1 MQLCAAAASR
11 SVEEV
16 ALTSAG
22 PALTSENSS
31 YIFNDSAPVI
41 GNPNDHKAYILD
53 PVLSGFSTI
62 DGALTLGITM
72 DFMQGVMERLNGQ
85 INYLQLALLA
95 DGMAAGQNAFTITLD
110 AATQAM
116 LDASTLGKYGFYDK
130 DGNLLGTT
138 STGQMKELGVVNFC
152 VYELSELVPEPT
164 SATLSLLALAALAAR
179 RRRC

>member
-1 MQLCAAAASR
+1 
-11 SVEEV
+11 
-16 ALTSAG
+16 
-22 PALTSENSS
+22 
-31 YIFNDSAPVI
+31 
-41 GNPNDHKAYILD
+41 
-53 PVLSGFSTI
+53 
-62 DGALTLGITM
+62 M

-85 INYLQLALLA
+85 INYLELALLA
-95 DGMAAGQNAFTITLD
+95 DGMAAGQNGFTITLD

-116 LDASTLGKYGFYDK
+116 LDASTLVKYGFYK

-164 SATLSLLALAALAAR
+164 SATLSLLALAALAVR